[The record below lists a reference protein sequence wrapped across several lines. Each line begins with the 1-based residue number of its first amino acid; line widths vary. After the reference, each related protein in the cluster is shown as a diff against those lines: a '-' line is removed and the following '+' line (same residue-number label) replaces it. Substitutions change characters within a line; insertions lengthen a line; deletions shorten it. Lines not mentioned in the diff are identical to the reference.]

1 MERNHEQ
8 SAGAMESQLVLLQ
21 TQVSLGV
28 RHESRP
34 ICDPWGNYRAS
45 HAQ

>member
-21 TQVSLGV
+21 TQVGLGV
-28 RHESRP
+28 RHGSRP
-34 ICDPWGNYRAS
+34 VGDPLGKCRA
-45 HAQ
+45 